1 MRLFGL
7 NIGGGAP
14 VKSGMDDD
22 TPVSSIHGVSVE
34 PRTVFQS
41 TPLARRLWKRLHLHQ
56 RHYIS
61 LKGEASTGQTSV
73 KQEVDSLVA
82 DDLLGEADVYWTYGK
97 WHDAMQIYEWWILHN
112 GSDPANEVARK
123 IDGTHKP
130 ILTAADRLC
139 VQIHRCLGQ

>member
-73 KQEVDSLVA
+73 NCVIHHVRSVLRIFVDGLKTA
-82 DDLLGEADVYWTYGK
+82 
-97 WHDAMQIYEWWILHN
+97 
-112 GSDPANEVARK
+112 GSVD
-123 IDGTHKP
+123 
-130 ILTAADRLC
+130 TAEKSVNL
-139 VQIHRCLGQ
+139 